1 MWRRTR
7 VTEMLGIP
15 YPIVQGPF
23 GGGLSSVALTTAV
36 SNAGGLGSFGGQPF
50 TAEELVATCAAI
62 RSATDRPFNLTLWV
76 GDRDAR
82 LDTFGDV
89 EYRRLVALFQPW
101 LDEFGIPA
109 PERPLDLGPRFE
121 DQVEAIFDA
130 RPPVFSFV
138 FGIPSEAILDR
149 CRTLGIRTV
158 GAATTVDEAL
168 ALDQAGVD
176 AIVATGMEAG
186 GHRVSFL
193 RSAEESLTGTLS
205 LIPQVVDAVRVPVI
219 AAGGIAD
226 ARGLRAALAL
236 GADAV
241 QIGTAFLATRESNA
255 TDDHRDRLFS
265 PAARDTTLTRV
276 FSGRLARGL
285 RTPVTEAL
293 RGEEDLLAPYP
304 LQGRFLRALRMGMD
318 SSEQPFALQA
328 YWAGQGAP
336 LLRHRSARE
345 LMSALVDEMDS
356 THAAM
361 P

>member
-1 MWRRTR
+1 
-7 VTEMLGIP
+7 
-15 YPIVQGPF
+15 
-23 GGGLSSVALTTAV
+23 
-36 SNAGGLGSFGGQPF
+36 
-50 TAEELVATCAAI
+50 
-62 RSATDRPFNLTLWV
+62 
-76 GDRDAR
+76 
-82 LDTFGDV
+82 
-89 EYRRLVALFQPW
+89 
-101 LDEFGIPA
+101 
-109 PERPLDLGPRFE
+109 
-121 DQVEAIFDA
+121 
-130 RPPVFSFV
+130 
-138 FGIPSEAILDR
+138 
-149 CRTLGIRTV
+149 
-158 GAATTVDEAL
+158 
-168 ALDQAGVD
+168 VD